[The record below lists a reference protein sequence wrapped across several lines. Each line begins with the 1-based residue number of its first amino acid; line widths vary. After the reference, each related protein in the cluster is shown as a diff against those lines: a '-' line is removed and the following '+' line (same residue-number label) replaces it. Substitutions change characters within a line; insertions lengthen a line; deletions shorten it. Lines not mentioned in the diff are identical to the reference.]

1 MVKQKIYFHYPN
13 IINDGIK
20 RTFEIYNNYL
30 KNKYNLILV
39 TNSNKELIKKSSKI
53 KTLGSKIKLIEKV
66 NFLNNIFC
74 AFKIVFL
81 KDDKKIIFSLDDHL
95 ILLFLKMIGFKFK
108 LIIRTPNPIYN
119 IYNKDELRFLNNQGF
134 TNKYET
140 HLYKFANL
148 VISYSQQ
155 NVLSLKKFFK
165 VKQTKLIHNFFEK
178 KTFQK
183 KKQKKIYNIFFIGRF
198 VDSKDPVFFLKNMIE
213 ISKKIDVKV
222 YLLGEGKLLKK
233 LKNISRGNK
242 NIKFLKYTNKP
253 YKKYLKI
260 MDLICI
266 TSKFDG
272 TPNVLGEAIARSIP
286 CLAPRNVGLANI
298 LLNNGKN
305 GHLYTQANDKSFQ
318 KEITNALKNYKAT
331 IKKSMLALKGLDKFS
346 KKNTL
351 ASLDNLLSK
360 V

>member
-1 MVKQKIYFHYPN
+1 MKEKIYFHYPN

-20 RTFEIYNNYL
+20 RTFEVYHSYL
-30 KNKYNLILV
+30 KKKYRVILI
-39 TNSNKELIKKSSKI
+39 TNSNKNLIKNSLKI
-53 KTLGSKIKLIEKV
+53 ETLGIKLKIIKRF

-74 AFKIVFL
+74 AFKIILL
-81 KDDKKIIFSLDDHL
+81 KNKKKIIFSLDNHLFLL
-95 ILLFLKMIGFKFK
+95 ILKLIGFNFK
-108 LIIRTPNPIYN
+108 LIIRTPNPIFN
-119 IYNKDELRFLNNQGF
+119 IYNKDELRFIDSKGF

-140 HLYKFANL
+140 YLYKFANL

-155 NVLSLKKFFK
+155 NVSSLKKTFK
-165 VKQTKLIHNFFEK
+165 VKNAKLIHNFFEK
-178 KTFQK
+178 KPPRRKKLK
-183 KKQKKIYNIFFIGRF
+183 KKYNIFFIGRF
-198 VDSKDPVFFLKNMIE
+198 VDSKDPIFFLRNMIE
-213 ISKKIDVKV
+213 ISKKADVKIH
-222 YLLGEGKLLKK
+222 LLGEGKLLRT
-233 LKNISRGNK
+233 LKDISKNNR
-242 NIKFLKYTNKP
+242 NIKFLKYTDRP

-260 MDLICI
+260 IDLICI

-286 CLAPRNVGLANI
+286 CVAPRNVGLANT
-298 LLNNGKN
+298 LLNNGKY

-318 KEITNALKNYKAT
+318 KTIINALKNYKAT

-351 ASLDNLLSK
+351 KNLDNLLSK